1 MQEIVCIHE
10 LTWNKVNLCW
20 WIKIILQN
28 YVYYITFYLF
38 LVVVVIVVK
47 KTNSALRYISN
58 AHTKKIYSL
67 DWCASEEILL
77 SSSRDRNIKVQ
88 NKYSTKS
95 SFIFS
100 DTLNPRIN

>member
-1 MQEIVCIHE
+1 MNEDYS
-10 LTWNKVNLCW
+10 TKLC
-20 WIKIILQN
+20 LLH
-28 YVYYITFYLF
+28 YFCLF
-38 LVVVVIVVK
+38 VVVIVVK

-88 NKYSTKS
+88 NKHSTKS
-95 SFIFS
+95 SIFL
-100 DTLNPRIN
+100 TR